1 MFTTGSKLF
10 LGATV
15 LAVVAAAIFGM
26 SVGGADG
33 WLGVI
38 GLISAA
44 VVFAFLFGIN
54 YYTRDGNVSAMDTA
68 AVAEAAA
75 AREPAERSM
84 WPIIAAA
91 GVTGIA
97 IGAVSKPIV
106 FKAGIIVFLAAAVE
120 WMVHGWSERA
130 SADPGYNAG
139 LRKRMLHP
147 LEFPLLAAAGLAAV
161 IYSFSRI
168 MLWIDKSGGPVV
180 FIVIGSL
187 VLFGGFIIAAKPSLK
202 KSVLAGVLTVGA
214 LGLVSTGAVMAI
226 DGQRTIEAHPTTSTD
241 NSAAC
246 SLAEEGSGDQKE
258 VDEKASQAVAAK
270 ANVAMTI
277 VLKGGKLIARQ
288 LGLPPIE
295 DPSVVT
301 VSRGNIVNIIF
312 RNEDPEKRRLTVNM
326 GEFEQTINGTTVKQ
340 RPKTCTTLVRGKD
353 GSAFLSFIL
362 PKPSSASTQDYAFT
376 VPGVDTA
383 KLEIVVP

>member
-10 LGATV
+10 LGATA
-15 LAVVAAAIFGM
+15 LAVIAAAVFGL

-33 WLGVI
+33 WLGAI

-54 YYTRDGNVSAMDTA
+54 YYTRDGNVSAMDTN

-75 AREPAERSM
+75 AREPVGRSM
-84 WPIIAAA
+84 WPIVAAVGA
-91 GVTGIA
+91 TGIA
-97 IGAVSKPIV
+97 VGAVSKPIV
-106 FKAGIIVFLAAAVE
+106 FKAGILVLLAAAVE

-130 SADPGYNAG
+130 SADPQYNAG
-139 LRKRMLHP
+139 LRRRMLHP

-241 NSAAC
+241 NGAAC
-246 SLAEEGSGDQKE
+246 SLAEEGTGTQKE
-258 VDEKASQAVAAK
+258 VDEKGSQAVAAK

-288 LGLPPIE
+288 LGLPPSQ
-295 DPSVVT
+295 DPVT
-301 VSRGNIVNIIF
+301 VSRGNIVNVIF

-340 RPKTCTTLVRGKD
+340 RPKICTTLVRGKD

-362 PKPSSASTQDYAFT
+362 PKPSRASTQDYSFT

-383 KLEIVVP
+383 ELKIVVP